1 MLTEQTDTEYLW
13 ADLDEVRRL
22 AQPFQDEVA
31 ERFEFLTAA
40 ALAGLGD
47 LRLDRAVASS
57 NRALFLAHGKGPV
70 FWPEAT
76 AGEVSV
82 SVGRQWTSLPLSD
95 LEDAVAAIRRAR
107 PQDIDLVRSAAR
119 WLAAALREREDA
131 LRKFLF
137 AFFGLEV
144 LAGKY
149 ARLNGRRLIDQ
160 LAAPLQG
167 VPVDEL
173 VWPKERDS
181 DFPGRNLVFRF
192 ALMAIALS
200 PTTASDDVAAFKSLS
215 RQRNDLV
222 PRV

>member
-1 MLTEQTDTEYLW
+1 VLTEQTDTEYLW

-95 LEDAVAAIRRAR
+95 LDLTRATFR
-107 PQDIDLVRSAAR
+107 VS
-119 WLAAALREREDA
+119 
-131 LRKFLF
+131 
-137 AFFGLEV
+137 
-144 LAGKY
+144 
-149 ARLNGRRLIDQ
+149 
-160 LAAPLQG
+160 
-167 VPVDEL
+167 EL
-173 VWPKERDS
+173 
-181 DFPGRNLVFRF
+181 L
-192 ALMAIALS
+192 
-200 PTTASDDVAAFKSLS
+200 
-215 RQRNDLV
+215 
-222 PRV
+222 